1 MLALREDGAREAL
14 STLCEIYWTP
24 VYAFIRRSGRPVEDA
39 RDLTQAFF
47 TAVIDKGHF
56 AKARQ
61 ERGRFRS
68 FLLSAV
74 RNFLSNEYD
83 LSRTQMRGGG
93 RVHLTLDFDDGEQRY
108 ARQPAD
114 TLTPEEVFARQ
125 WAADALDAALDRLD
139 ARHRAGWMKDSRF
152 YDPLRRFVLDEPDE
166 SYATLAARLSSSEGS
181 LRVMLHRMRQQFQ
194 VALREVVADTV
205 QDDDA
210 VDAEL
215 REMLAIVSRGRLER

>member
-1 MLALREDGAREAL
+1 MRGRMTEPARDHQKGRFKTTRWSLVLALREDGAREAL

-74 RNFLSNEYD
+74 RICRSGSSPGMATGCLS
-83 LSRTQMRGGG
+83 
-93 RVHLTLDFDDGEQRY
+93 
-108 ARQPAD
+108 AP
-114 TLTPEEVFARQ
+114 
-125 WAADALDAALDRLD
+125 
-139 ARHRAGWMKDSRF
+139 
-152 YDPLRRFVLDEPDE
+152 
-166 SYATLAARLSSSEGS
+166 
-181 LRVMLHRMRQQFQ
+181 
-194 VALREVVADTV
+194 
-205 QDDDA
+205 
-210 VDAEL
+210 
-215 REMLAIVSRGRLER
+215 II